1 MQKSVTFVK
10 KNLKIIMWDMKNI
23 GKLEIIVNIQ
33 RNLEV
38 LPTAYVIE
46 NIVYLKK
53 VPIAFHN
60 GSSFDYNFIIKE
72 LELEKRKFQK
82 VYLTY

>member
-1 MQKSVTFVK
+1 
-10 KNLKIIMWDMKNI
+10 MKNI

-46 NIVYLKK
+46 NIVYLKN

-82 VYLTY
+82 VYLTYYN